1 MFKFRE
7 VRWVPSSMSTKYTR
21 FDCDAVSFYALIAE
35 GFCSCTLL
43 IFKANLFFFGI
54 YVNKKTFILS
64 DGLTVYLAK
73 FTFCEHFINI
83 KKYGGVI
90 LKYSNFNSMSA
101 IKNVSVAAKTTTVAA
116 LLLAGTQA
124 EAFRFQ
130 AGEWEGYVDTV
141 FSASAAMR
149 VENAAH
155 YGTADPTGNHNLFR
169 DAGDVYS
176 TPISL
181 LTDFGMNKDGFG
193 FLTRFSY
200 TYDHTIMNKDCSNC
214 GRPNVWPYPA
224 GSVTGGGP
232 ESVFHGYLDGSPVP
246 ETVDGIANSAQKL
259 AGNKFTLYDA
269 FIYGNW
275 DVFGGHPLNVRIG
288 KQVINW
294 GESNIQGGGISQ
306 MMNPKDLSKATTP
319 GTDVKETLIPQES
332 VYLNFGFTDDV
343 SLEAY
348 YTWNWRK
355 STFIGVGTYFSP
367 FDFLGT
373 GYNPDLFVR
382 GIEKSGEKEPSGG
395 MYGLNMHFII
405 PSWDYAD
412 LGFYYVR
419 SHAFNPYIGLDPDY
433 VPRAD
438 PENPGFNTLAGY
450 QWIYEEDQDT
460 FAISLNG
467 EGPLDSSFALEL
479 NWKPDFYDTREAR
492 NLFGISGI
500 TVPYTGLGGAQVGEA
515 FGFTSPV
522 TGQRFGSIVDEYGTI
537 PGSESGASDVWTLLY
552 NFTRSVGT
560 DFLGADK
567 VSTVFDASLV
577 WTPDLEHGDAMDR
590 INDSAESPTKQ
601 SPSVVDPG
609 SFEGVDNLDRPITD
623 FAWGYTAVMALEYND
638 VFANVNVSPTLVFVH
653 NVEGYTPFNA
663 GAMVE
668 NQRTVVAKVGFS
680 YLSSTTVDLQY
691 VTWLGTAGTNQ
702 GRDNVSVVFKRSF

>member
-1 MFKFRE
+1 MKYSSFNSVKSDKKF
-7 VRWVPSSMSTKYTR
+7 S
-21 FDCDAVSFYALIAE
+21 A
-35 GFCSCTLL
+35 
-43 IFKANLFFFGI
+43 
-54 YVNKKTFILS
+54 
-64 DGLTVYLAK
+64 LAK
-73 FTFCEHFINI
+73 T
-83 KKYGGVI
+83 
-90 LKYSNFNSMSA
+90 S
-101 IKNVSVAAKTTTVAA
+101 TVAA
-116 LLLAGTQA
+116 LLLTATQA
-124 EAFRFQ
+124 QAFRFEV
-130 AGEWEGYVDTV
+130 GEWEGYADTV

-176 TPISL
+176 TPVSL
-181 LTDFGMNKDGFG
+181 LTDFGMSKDGFG

-200 TYDHTIMNKDCSNC
+200 TYDYTIMNKDCTNC
-214 GRPNVWPYPA
+214 NRPNVWPYVA
-224 GSVTGGGP
+224 GGNGSP
-232 ESVFHGYLDGSPVP
+232 DSSVFHGVLDGSPPP
-246 ETVDGIANSAQKL
+246 ELVDGIDDEAQNL

-269 FIYGNW
+269 FVFGSW
-275 DVFGGHPLNVRIG
+275 DVFGGHPFNVRIG

-306 MMNPKDLSKATTP
+306 MMNPTDLSKATTP

-332 VYLNFGFTDDV
+332 VYFNFGFTDEI

-348 YTWNWRK
+348 YTWNWRN

-367 FDFLGT
+367 FDFLGA

-382 GIEKSGEKEPSGG
+382 GIEKSGEEEPSGG
-395 MYGLNMHFII
+395 QYGINMHFII
-405 PSWDYAD
+405 PSWNYAD
-412 LGFYYVR
+412 LGIYYVR
-419 SHAFNPYIGLDPDY
+419 SHAFNPYIGLNPDY
-433 VPRAD
+433 VPHAD
-438 PENPGFNTLAGY
+438 PANPGFDTLAGY

-460 FAISLNG
+460 YAISLNG
-467 EGPLDSSFALEL
+467 EGPFDSSFAIEL

-492 NLFGISGI
+492 NLFGISGVS
-500 TVPYTGLGGAQVGEA
+500 VPYTPFAGLAPGGLQVGEA
-515 FGFTSPV
+515 FGFASPV
-522 TGQRFGSIVDEYGTI
+522 PGQRFGDIVDGYGTI
-537 PGSESGASDVWTLLY
+537 PGSEPGASDVWTLLY

-567 VSTVFDASLV
+567 LSTILDVSAV
-577 WTPDLEHGDAMDR
+577 WITELEHGDVMDR
-590 INDSAESPTKQ
+590 INDSRESPTGQ

-609 SFEGVDNLDRPITD
+609 RFEGVDNLDRPITD
-623 FAWGYTAVMALEYND
+623 FSWGYTAVVALEYND
-638 VFANVNVSPTLVFVH
+638 VFANVNISPTVIFVH

-668 NQRTVVAKVGFS
+668 NQRTIVSKVSFS

-702 GRDNVSVVFKRSF
+702 GRDNVSIVFKRSF

>member
-1 MFKFRE
+1 M
-7 VRWVPSSMSTKYTR
+7 KY
-21 FDCDAVSFYALIAE
+21 FS
-35 GFCSCTLL
+35 
-43 IFKANLFFFGI
+43 
-54 YVNKKTFILS
+54 
-64 DGLTVYLAK
+64 
-73 FTFCEHFINI
+73 
-83 KKYGGVI
+83 
-90 LKYSNFNSMSA
+90 FNSVQSFKGFST
-101 IKNVSVAAKTTTVAA
+101 IAKLTVAA
-116 LLLAGTQA
+116 VLLASTQA
-124 EAFRFQ
+124 QAFRFKV
-130 AGEWEGYVDTV
+130 GEWEGYADTV

-176 TPISL
+176 TPVSL
-181 LTDFGMNKDGFG
+181 LTDFGMSKDGFG

-200 TYDHTIMNKDCSNC
+200 TYDYTIMNKDCTNC

-232 ESVFHGYLDGSPVP
+232 ESVFHGYFDGSPVP
-246 ETVDGIANSAQKL
+246 ETVDGIDHESQKL

-269 FIYGNW
+269 FVYGSW
-275 DVFGGHPLNVRIG
+275 EVFGGHPLNIRIG

-306 MMNPKDLSKATTP
+306 MMNPTDLSKATTP

-332 VYLNFGFTDDV
+332 VYLNFGFSDDV

-348 YTWNWRK
+348 YTWNWRN

-367 FDFLGT
+367 FDFLGA
-373 GYNPDLFVR
+373 GYNPDLFIR
-382 GIEKSGEKEPSGG
+382 GIEKSGEEEPSGG
-395 MYGLNMHFII
+395 MYGINMHFII
-405 PSWDYAD
+405 PSWNFAD
-412 LGFYYVR
+412 LGIYYVR

-433 VPRAD
+433 MTRPD
-438 PENPGFNTLAGY
+438 PENPGFDTLAGY

-460 FAISLNG
+460 YAISLNG
-467 EGPLDSSFALEL
+467 EGPLDSSFAIEL
-479 NWKPDFYDTREAR
+479 NYKPDFYDTREGR

-500 TVPYTGLGGAQVGEA
+500 TVPYTPIAGAQVGEV
-515 FGFTSPV
+515 FGFSTPEG
-522 TGQRFGSIVDEYGTI
+522 TAPGLRFGDIVDEYGVI
-537 PGSESGASDVWTLLY
+537 PGSESGAADVWTLLY

-567 VSTVFDASLV
+567 ISTIFDVSLV
-577 WTPDLEHGDAMDR
+577 WIDGVSFGDNMDR
-590 INDSAESPTKQ
+590 VNDSPESPTGQ
-601 SPSVVDPG
+601 SNAVVDPG
-609 SFEGVDNLDRPITD
+609 RFDGVDNLDRPITD
-623 FAWGYTAVMALEYND
+623 FSWGYTAVVALEYND
-638 VFANVNVSPTLVFVH
+638 VFSNVNVSPTMIFVH

-668 NQRTVVAKVGFS
+668 NQRTLVSKLGFS

-702 GRDNVSVVFKRSF
+702 GRDNVSIVFKRSF

>member
-1 MFKFRE
+1 M
-7 VRWVPSSMSTKYTR
+7 
-21 FDCDAVSFYALIAE
+21 
-35 GFCSCTLL
+35 
-43 IFKANLFFFGI
+43 
-54 YVNKKTFILS
+54 
-64 DGLTVYLAK
+64 
-73 FTFCEHFINI
+73 
-83 KKYGGVI
+83 
-90 LKYSNFNSMSA
+90 KYSSFNSVQSVKSYSA
-101 IKNVSVAAKTTTVAA
+101 IAKTATAA
-116 LLLAGTQA
+116 AVLLASTQA
-124 EAFRFQ
+124 QAFRFEV
-130 AGEWEGYVDTV
+130 GEWEGYADTV
-141 FSASAAMR
+141 FTASAAMR

-176 TPISL
+176 TPVSF
-181 LTDFGMNKDGFG
+181 LTDFGMSKDGFG

-200 TYDHTIMNKDCSNC
+200 TYDYTIMNKDCTNC
-214 GRPNVWPYPA
+214 NRPNVWPYPA

-232 ESVFHGYLDGSPVP
+232 ESVFHGYLDGATVP
-246 ETVDGIANSAQKL
+246 ETVDGIDDEAQNL

-269 FIYGNW
+269 FVYGSW
-275 DVFGGHPLNVRIG
+275 DIFGGHPLNVRIG

-306 MMNPKDLSKATTP
+306 MMNPTDLSKATTP

-332 VYLNFGFTDDV
+332 VYLNFGFTDDI

-348 YTWNWRK
+348 YTWNWRN

-367 FDFLGT
+367 FDFLGA

-382 GIEKSGEKEPSGG
+382 GIEKSGEEEPSGG
-395 MYGLNMHFII
+395 QYGINMHFII
-405 PSWDYAD
+405 PSWNYAD
-412 LGFYYVR
+412 LGIYYVR

-433 VPRAD
+433 VPHAD
-438 PENPGFNTLAGY
+438 PANPGFDTLAGY

-460 FAISLNG
+460 YAITLNG
-467 EGPLDSSFALEL
+467 EGPFDSSFAIEL

-500 TVPYTGLGGAQVGEA
+500 TIPYTLPDGSGGFIPPGNVQVGEA
-515 FGFTSPV
+515 FGFSTPDGTV
-522 TGQRFGSIVDEYGTI
+522 GRFGDIVDEYGTI
-537 PGSESGASDVWTLLY
+537 PGSEPGNSDVWTLLY

-567 VSTVFDASLV
+567 ISTIFDVSLV
-577 WTPDLEHGDAMDR
+577 WIDDMSPGDNMDR
-590 INDSAESPTKQ
+590 INDSAESPTGQ

-609 SFEGVDNLDRPITD
+609 RFDGVDNLDRPITD
-623 FAWGYTAVMALEYND
+623 FSWGYTAVMALEYND
-638 VFANVNVSPTLVFVH
+638 VFANVNVSPTLIFVH

-702 GRDNVSVVFKRSF
+702 GRDNVSIVFKRSF

>member
-1 MFKFRE
+1 M
-7 VRWVPSSMSTKYTR
+7 
-21 FDCDAVSFYALIAE
+21 
-35 GFCSCTLL
+35 
-43 IFKANLFFFGI
+43 
-54 YVNKKTFILS
+54 
-64 DGLTVYLAK
+64 
-73 FTFCEHFINI
+73 
-83 KKYGGVI
+83 
-90 LKYSNFNSMSA
+90 KYSSFNSAKSVKSFSA
-101 IKNVSVAAKTTTVAA
+101 IAKTTTAA
-116 LLLAGTQA
+116 AVLLASTQA
-124 EAFRFQ
+124 QAFRFQ
-130 AGEWEGYVDTV
+130 VGEWEGYADTV

-176 TPISL
+176 TPISF
-181 LTDFGMNKDGFG
+181 LTDFGMSKDGFG

-200 TYDHTIMNKDCSNC
+200 TYDYTIMNKDCTNC
-214 GRPNVWPYPA
+214 ERPNVWPYPA
-224 GSVTGGGP
+224 GGNGSP
-232 ESVFHGYLDGSPVP
+232 DSSVFHGALDGVPAP
-246 ETVDGIANSAQKL
+246 ETIDGIADNAQNL

-269 FIYGNW
+269 FVYGSW
-275 DVFGGHPLNVRIG
+275 EVFGGHPLNVRVG

-306 MMNPKDLSKATTP
+306 MMNPTDLSKATTP

-332 VYLNFGFTDDV
+332 VYLNFGFNDDI

-348 YTWNWRK
+348 YTWNWRN

-382 GIEKSGEKEPSGG
+382 GIEKSGEEEPSGG
-395 MYGLNMHFII
+395 QYGINMHFII
-405 PSWDYAD
+405 PSWNYAD
-412 LGFYYVR
+412 LGIYYVR

-433 VPRAD
+433 VPHAD
-438 PENPGFNTLAGY
+438 PANPGFDTLAGY

-460 FAISLNG
+460 YAISLNG
-467 EGPLDSSFALEL
+467 EGPFDSSFAVEL
-479 NWKPDFYDTREAR
+479 NYKPDFYDTREAR
-492 NLFGISGI
+492 NLFGISGV

-515 FGFTSPV
+515 FGFTTPEGTV
-522 TGQRFGSIVDEYGTI
+522 GRFGDIVDEYGTI
-537 PGSESGASDVWTLLY
+537 PGSEPGNADVWTLLY

-567 VSTVFDASLV
+567 ISTIMDVSLV
-577 WTPDLEHGDAMDR
+577 WIDGMSFGDNMDR
-590 INDSAESPTKQ
+590 VNDSPESPTGQ
-601 SPSVVDPG
+601 SDAVVDPG
-609 SFEGVDNLDRPITD
+609 RFDGVDNLDRPITD
-623 FAWGYTAVMALEYND
+623 FSWGYTAVVALEYND
-638 VFANVNVSPTLVFVH
+638 VFANVNVSPTMIFVH

-668 NQRTVVAKVGFS
+668 NQRTLVSKVSFS

-702 GRDNVSVVFKRSF
+702 GRDNVSIVFKRSF

>member
-1 MFKFRE
+1 M
-7 VRWVPSSMSTKYTR
+7 
-21 FDCDAVSFYALIAE
+21 
-35 GFCSCTLL
+35 
-43 IFKANLFFFGI
+43 
-54 YVNKKTFILS
+54 
-64 DGLTVYLAK
+64 
-73 FTFCEHFINI
+73 
-83 KKYGGVI
+83 
-90 LKYSNFNSMSA
+90 KYSNFKSA
-101 IKNVSVAAKTTTVAA
+101 KKVKSFSAVAKTAAAAA
-116 LLLAGTQA
+116 LVLAGTQA
-124 EAFRFQ
+124 QAFRFQ
-130 AGEWEGYVDTV
+130 VGEWEGYADTV

-149 VENAAH
+149 VENQAH
-155 YGTADPTGNHNLFR
+155 YGTADPTGNANLFR

-176 TPISL
+176 SPVSL
-181 LTDFGMNKDGFG
+181 LTDFGMHKDGFG

-200 TYDHTIMNKDCSNC
+200 TYDYTIMNKDCTNC
-214 GRPNVWPYPA
+214 ERPNVWPYPA
-224 GSVTGGGP
+224 GGNGSP
-232 ESVFHGYLDGSPVP
+232 DSSVFHGVLDGAPAP
-246 ETVDGIANSAQKL
+246 ETINGISDSAQNL

-269 FIYGNW
+269 FVYGSW
-275 DVFGGHPLNVRIG
+275 EIFGGHPINVRVG

-332 VYLNFGFTDDV
+332 VYLNFGFTDNV

-348 YTWNWRK
+348 YTWNWRE

-382 GIEKSGEKEPSGG
+382 GIEKSGESEPDSGG
-395 MYGLNMHFII
+395 QYGINMHFII
-405 PSWDYAD
+405 PSWNYAD
-412 LGFYYVR
+412 LGIYYVR

-433 VPRAD
+433 VTRPD
-438 PENPGFNTLAGY
+438 PANPGFDTLAGY

-460 FAISLNG
+460 YAISLNG
-467 EGPLDSSFALEL
+467 EGPLDSSFAIEL
-479 NWKPDFYDTREAR
+479 NYKPDFYDTREAR
-492 NLFGISGI
+492 NLFGISGV

-515 FGFTSPV
+515 FGFTAP
-522 TGQRFGSIVDEYGTI
+522 GQPGERFGDLVDEYGVI
-537 PGSESGASDVWTLLY
+537 PGSESGSADVWTLLY

-567 VSTVFDASLV
+567 LSTIMDVSLV
-577 WTPDLEHGDAMDR
+577 WIDGMSFGDNMDR
-590 INDSAESPTKQ
+590 VNDSPESPTGQ
-601 SPSVVDPG
+601 SNAVVDPG
-609 SFEGVDNLDRPITD
+609 RFDGVDNLDRPITD
-623 FAWGYTAVMALEYND
+623 FSWGYTAVVALEYND
-638 VFANVNVSPTLVFVH
+638 VFANVNVSPTLIFVH

-668 NQRTVVAKVGFS
+668 NQRTVVAKIGFS

>member
-1 MFKFRE
+1 M
-7 VRWVPSSMSTKYTR
+7 
-21 FDCDAVSFYALIAE
+21 
-35 GFCSCTLL
+35 
-43 IFKANLFFFGI
+43 
-54 YVNKKTFILS
+54 
-64 DGLTVYLAK
+64 
-73 FTFCEHFINI
+73 
-83 KKYGGVI
+83 
-90 LKYSNFNSMSA
+90 KYSNFNSVKSVKSVKNYSA
-101 IKNVSVAAKTTTVAA
+101 IAKTTTAA
-116 LLLAGTQA
+116 AVLLASTQA
-124 EAFRFQ
+124 QAFRFEV
-130 AGEWEGYVDTV
+130 GEWEGYADTV
-141 FSASAAMR
+141 FTASAAMR

-176 TPISL
+176 TPVSL
-181 LTDFGMNKDGFG
+181 LTDFGMSKDGFG

-200 TYDHTIMNKDCSNC
+200 TYDYTIMNKDCTNC
-214 GRPNVWPYPA
+214 ERPNVWPYPA
-224 GSVTGGGP
+224 GGTGSPDSSGFHGALDSVTA
-232 ESVFHGYLDGSPVP
+232 P
-246 ETVDGIANSAQKL
+246 ETIDGIADNAQNL

-269 FIYGNW
+269 FVYGSW

-306 MMNPKDLSKATTP
+306 MMNPTDLSKSTTP

-332 VYLNFGFTDDV
+332 IYFNFGFNDDI

-348 YTWNWRK
+348 YTWNWRE
-355 STFIGVGTYFSP
+355 STFIAAGTYFSP

-382 GIEKSGEKEPSGG
+382 GVERSGEQEPDSGG
-395 MYGLNMHFII
+395 QYGINMHFII
-405 PSWDYAD
+405 PSWNYAD
-412 LGFYYVR
+412 LGIYYVR

-438 PENPGFNTLAGY
+438 PANPGYDTLAGY

-460 FAISLNG
+460 YAITLNG
-467 EGPLDSSFALEL
+467 EGPFDSSFALEL
-479 NWKPDFYDTREAR
+479 NYKPDFYDTREAR

-500 TVPYTGLGGAQVGEA
+500 TIPYTIQTANGPLPPNTLQVGEA
-515 FGFTSPV
+515 FGFGTPDGTV
-522 TGQRFGSIVDEYGTI
+522 GRFGDIVDGYGVI
-537 PGSESGASDVWTLLY
+537 PGSESGAADVWTLLY

-567 VSTVFDASLV
+567 LSTIFDVSLV
-577 WTPDLEHGDAMDR
+577 WIDGLSFGDNMDR
-590 INDSAESPTKQ
+590 INNSPESPTRQ
-601 SPSVVDPG
+601 SYSIVDPG
-609 SFEGVDNLDRPITD
+609 RFDGVDNLDRPITD
-623 FAWGYTAVMALEYND
+623 FSWGYTAVFALEYND
-638 VFANVNVSPTLVFVH
+638 VFANVNVSPTVIFVH

-668 NQRTVVAKVGFS
+668 NQRTIVSKVSFS
-680 YLSSTTVDLQY
+680 YLSSTTLDLQY

-702 GRDNVSVVFKRSF
+702 GRDNVSIVFKRSF